1 MVFIFDIKCEEGVWS
16 NVDFNDIYFFCD
28 DIDDFC
34 YDIFKNVVFNVN

>member
-1 MVFIFDIKCEEGVWS
+1 MLFIFDIKCEEGEWS
-16 NVDFNDIYFFCD
+16 NVDFNDINFFC